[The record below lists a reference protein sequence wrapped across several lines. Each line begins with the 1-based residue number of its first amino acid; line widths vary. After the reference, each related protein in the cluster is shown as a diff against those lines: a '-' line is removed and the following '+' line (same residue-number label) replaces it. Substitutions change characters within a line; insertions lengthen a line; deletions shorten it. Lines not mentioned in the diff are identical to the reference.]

1 MKKEIN
7 TMHDEQ
13 QYDTNA
19 VIDRGYNIYDD
30 WTNSNLSSRKIVS
43 YVEKAV
49 ASLNFQKTKSAYVE
63 ALSCLFALDLR
74 IKERYNGILKCLLH
88 YFSWRRETRTLKRIK
103 LKFNI
108 SENMDIR
115 TAIEIKIQN
124 IRESLAEVLLNSE
137 DNKNGGKQSGTNK
150 NNTAQPENAQ
160 GEQPLEDTN
169 NQGSEI
175 SENEQELLDER
186 INNSLTENNVEQTAE
201 ESLDT
206 LSTVQENEQ
215 PTYDESVSAENL
227 HENIAKNNNENTATE
242 NNSETITDKPNVART
257 YNDAI
262 DSPPLPNFNIFN
274 SDSSHDDLTEEII
287 IVESTSN
294 TNEIKTQDSSNNVK
308 SKEENHINLNNN
320 NNKNEPNLNNDSKQ
334 ERDRDPEHDSNQNH
348 ESEGEAKEESN
359 GEKRGNLDG
368 EKNNGKQQSN
378 KNNLPKDTTKTN
390 STEKSTVNPPPK
402 TAQNNMANNPEN
414 TARTHIT
421 KNLTEKDIMQA
432 YEKMTA
438 AIREQISV
446 DSANIDTTAVINAQ
460 NPILESKFE
469 TRVVNTSKI
478 K

>member
-30 WTNSNLSSRKIVS
+30 WANSNLSSRKIVS

-88 YFSWRRETRTLKRIK
+88 YFAWRRETRTLKRIK

-124 IRESLAEVLLNSE
+124 IRESLAEVLLNSD

-150 NNTAQPENAQ
+150 NDTAQPENAQ
-160 GEQPLEDTN
+160 GEQPLEDTK

-175 SENEQELLDER
+175 SENEQKLLDER

-201 ESLDT
+201 SLDT
-206 LSTVQENEQ
+206 LSTIQENEQ

-287 IVESTSN
+287 IEESTSN
-294 TNEIKTQDSSNNVK
+294 TNEKKAQDSSNNVK

-320 NNKNEPNLNNDSKQ
+320 NNKNEPKLNNDSKQ
-334 ERDRDPEHDSNQNH
+334 DRDRNPEHDSNQNH
-348 ESEGEAKEESN
+348 EPEGETKEESN

-402 TAQNNMANNPEN
+402 TAQNNMANNAEN